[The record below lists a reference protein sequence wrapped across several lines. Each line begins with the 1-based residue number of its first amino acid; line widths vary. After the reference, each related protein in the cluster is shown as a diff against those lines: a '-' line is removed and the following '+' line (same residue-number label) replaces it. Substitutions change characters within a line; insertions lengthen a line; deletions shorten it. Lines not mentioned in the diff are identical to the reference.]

1 MLRILIL
8 LTQLYLVKAV
18 YVIHIFIDLTSN
30 VFNVLLDVYNV
41 LTLLL
46 AQLVLI
52 MIIQERA
59 TILDVDVYQVFT
71 KLTPMYAQNVRLNV

>member
-18 YVIHIFIDLTSN
+18 YVIHVFIDLTSN

-52 MIIQERA
+52 IIIQEQA
-59 TILDVDVYQVFT
+59 TILDVDVYQVFM